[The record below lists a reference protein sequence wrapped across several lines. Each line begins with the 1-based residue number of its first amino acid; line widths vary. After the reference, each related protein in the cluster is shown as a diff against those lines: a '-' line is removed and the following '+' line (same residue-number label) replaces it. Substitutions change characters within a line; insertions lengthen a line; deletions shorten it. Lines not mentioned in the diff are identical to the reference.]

1 MPKLLAKYTA
11 ECLIAALSGALFSW
25 IWLLG
30 HVVGLDN
37 DVDSVINFCDANQL
51 LSDVNDS

>member
-1 MPKLLAKYTA
+1 MSHSCTFLVPFFHG
-11 ECLIAALSGALFSW
+11 SG
-25 IWLLG
+25 LLG